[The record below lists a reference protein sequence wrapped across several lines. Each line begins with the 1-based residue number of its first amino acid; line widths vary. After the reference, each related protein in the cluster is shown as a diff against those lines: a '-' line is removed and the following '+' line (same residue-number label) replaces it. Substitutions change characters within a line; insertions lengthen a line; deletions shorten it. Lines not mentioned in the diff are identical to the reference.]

1 MAKPLDITTDLC
13 VSIAGNTLNV
23 QANGRLITLALPNL
37 QAGRELCK
45 TWRSH
50 HDRGNWFG
58 GVMALL
64 AHGDLQLEIQ
74 LSGRMIARLSVGVRP
89 SLASWLLGLRPLEL
103 RPLQMIQAIAH
114 LNK

>member
-23 QANGRLITLALPNL
+23 QADGRLITLALPNL

-45 TWRSH
+45 TWRSN

-74 LSGRMIARLSVGVRP
+74 LRGRIIARLGVGVRP

-103 RPLQMIQAIAH
+103 RPLQMILAIAH
-114 LNK
+114 PNK